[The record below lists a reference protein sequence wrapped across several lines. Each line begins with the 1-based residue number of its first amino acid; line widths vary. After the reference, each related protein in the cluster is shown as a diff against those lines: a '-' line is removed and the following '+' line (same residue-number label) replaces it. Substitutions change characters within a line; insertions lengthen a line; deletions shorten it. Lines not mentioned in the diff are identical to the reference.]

1 MTNKKQ
7 NRRDFLMKSRI
18 AKLGLNLFAF
28 VCASMLMLSCAT
40 NEKSPNVIIFF
51 TDDQGY
57 EDVGCFGSPLI
68 KTPNLDQMA
77 NDGMRF
83 TDFYSASAVCSP
95 SRAALLT
102 GCYPPRVGVPVVLWP
117 ASETGLS
124 NTEVTIADMLKQ
136 KGYATQCIGKWHLGD
151 RPEYL
156 PNKQGFDKYYGIPYS
171 NDMSINRAFKISDDI
186 VFNEG
191 MNMDSLREVK
201 WRAGKVP
208 LMREDVVVEY
218 PVDQTTITKRYTDE
232 ALKFIREKRDSNF
245 FLYIAHTMPHIPLY
259 ASPEFKGK
267 SERGLYGDVIEELDW
282 SMGQILKTLKDLD
295 LDENTLVIFTSDN
308 GPWNLK
314 NGHGGSALPL
324 RGFKFQTYEG
334 GMREPMIAQ
343 WKGKIPAGTV
353 CSEIASTIDLLPTIA
368 HLSGAELPEKK
379 IDGKNIWSLLSGENG
394 AKSPHDAFYYYSDTT
409 IQAVRSNKWKFRE
422 VKGEVELFNLEE
434 DISESKNIAAD
445 NPVMIEIMRQKRDE
459 FDKELKA
466 DKRRTLK

>member
-1 MTNKKQ
+1 MRKTIIRFGVNICVVIC
-7 NRRDFLMKSRI
+7 FCTL
-18 AKLGLNLFAF
+18 LF
-28 VCASMLMLSCAT
+28 SCAKK
-40 NEKSPNVIIFF
+40 EKSPNVIIIF

-57 EDVGCFGSPLI
+57 QDVGFFGSPLI

-77 NDGMRF
+77 KDGMRF
-83 TDFYSASAVCSP
+83 TNFYSASAVCSP

-117 ASETGLS
+117 ASKSGLS

-156 PNKQGFDKYYGIPYS
+156 PTNQGFNQYYGIPYS
-171 NDMSINRAFKISDDI
+171 NDMSINRGFKLADNI
-186 VFNEG
+186 VYNEG
-191 MNMDSLREVK
+191 MTLDSLKEVK
-201 WRAGKVP
+201 WRGGKVP
-208 LMREDVVVEY
+208 LMRQDEVIEY
-218 PVDQTTITKRYTDE
+218 PVDQTTLTQRYTEE
-232 ALKFIREKRDSNF
+232 AIRFITEKKDSSF
-245 FLYIAHTMPHIPLY
+245 FLYLAQTMPHIPLY
-259 ASPEFKGK
+259 TSPEFKGK

-282 SMGQILKTLKDLD
+282 SMGQILKTLKDLQI
-295 LDENTLVIFTSDN
+295 DENTLVIFTSDN

-324 RGFKFQTYEG
+324 RGFKFDTYEG
-334 GMREPMIAQ
+334 GMRVPMIAQ
-343 WKGKIPAGTV
+343 WKGKIPTQSE
-353 CSEIASTIDLLPTIA
+353 CKEIASTIDLLPTIA
-368 HLSGAELPEKK
+368 HLTGAELPGNK
-379 IDGKNIWSLLSGENG
+379 IDGENIWSLLSGEPS
-394 AKSPHDAFYYYSDTT
+394 ASTPHEAFFYYSDTI

-445 NPVMIEIMRQKRDE
+445 NPELVEIMRLKRDA

-466 DKRRTLK
+466 DKRQ